1 VTLYGGT
8 GNEPSNT
15 TCYQDALQAAIVT
28 NPKYTPPGS
37 RSLDALSPSVSS
49 SKNTGAFTLAPT
61 TAKSSKKSS
70 TTLVVVIVVIL
81 VVAVVIIA
89 AVVVQKKRTG
99 HAATTNSAASG
110 IDL

>member
-28 NPKYTPPGS
+28 NPKYL
-37 RSLDALSPSVSS
+37 SLDALSPSVSS